1 MSRLPLFGRVIA
13 GATLALAAFAAPAG
27 AAIAP
32 DVAHSPNAEDIRTT
46 YWVMLFIVIA
56 VAVPAIAGLIVA
68 ARRFRSRGG
77 STQPRR
83 LAAGRGS
90 IGRVGGILTI
100 VALGIF
106 VFGVVMTDSTRNAVA
121 DDESAESLDIDVVAQ
136 QWLYRFEY
144 PAQAGPSASEGIA
157 TVFSYS
163 ELVVPV
169 DTTINLQINSTDVI
183 HSWFIPALGPQVWAV
198 PGEISDTS
206 FRADEEGFYE
216 GRSTIFAGTNTAAL
230 RANVRVVSREEYDR
244 YIEGLGSDL
253 AAGQEAVQEQVGSD
267 PASGTEPVGQSDTAT
282 AERPEGPSEE

>member
-32 DVAHSPNAEDIRTT
+32 DGAHSPNAEDIRTT

-169 DTTINLQINSTDVI
+169 DTTINLHINSTDVI

-230 RANVRVVSREEYDR
+230 RANVRVVSREEYDL

-267 PASGTEPVGQSDTAT
+267 PASGTEPVGQSDTTT